1 MKYGSF
7 SWEVRLM
14 FVGWW
19 WNSRMII
26 FTKSNVDLIYNFWW
40 NDRFKKKWIFF
51 NIVSW
56 ISRIFVKFWLN
67 ARESG
72 TIFCNIMKR
81 GIKKIRV
88 EWSWLKNW
96 TKFGKILDIDFLSI
110 KYDIDYKIDSNFS
123 IRYDLLRDK
132 IINYPFNPL
141 SWLYSMRSRRF

>member
-1 MKYGSF
+1 
-7 SWEVRLM
+7 
-14 FVGWW
+14 
-19 WNSRMII
+19 
-26 FTKSNVDLIYNFWW
+26 
-40 NDRFKKKWIFF
+40 
-51 NIVSW
+51 
-56 ISRIFVKFWLN
+56 
-67 ARESG
+67 
-72 TIFCNIMKR
+72 MKR
-81 GIKKIRV
+81 GIKKIGV